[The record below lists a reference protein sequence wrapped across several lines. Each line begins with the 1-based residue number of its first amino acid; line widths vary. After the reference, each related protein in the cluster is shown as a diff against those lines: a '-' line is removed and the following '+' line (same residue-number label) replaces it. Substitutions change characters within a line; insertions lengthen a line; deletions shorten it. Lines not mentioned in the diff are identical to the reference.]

1 MIYLIYAYKTQL
13 LRHVIFF
20 SNFLGVFMYT
30 AEDIINEKDYDIIST
45 SPEST
50 VADALKIMLEKR
62 IGAIAIKDG
71 DNYVGIWTERDLM
84 LNVVTEGFFS
94 KTSKIKDVMSTQLK
108 TAQYNESV
116 FSLQNKM
123 HGKRIRHLFIV
134 KDNKIIGIL
143 STGDII
149 KTILNDK
156 NKELQE
162 LNAIVNFDYYE
173 NWKFIKKN
181 K

>member
-1 MIYLIYAYKTQL
+1 M
-13 LRHVIFF
+13 F
-20 SNFLGVFMYT
+20 T
-30 AEDIINEKDYDIIST
+30 AENIISEKSHDIIST
-45 SPEST
+45 SPDST
-50 VADALKIMLEKR
+50 VADALKIMLDEK

-94 KTSKIKDVMSTQLK
+94 KTSKIKDVMSTDLK
-108 TAQYNESV
+108 TAQFNESV
-116 FSLQNKM
+116 FALQDKM
-123 HGKRIRHLFIV
+123 LGERIRHLFIE

-156 NKELQE
+156 NKELKD

-173 NWKFIKKN
+173 NWKFAKK
-181 K
+181 KK

>member
-1 MIYLIYAYKTQL
+1 M
-13 LRHVIFF
+13 F
-20 SNFLGVFMYT
+20 T
-30 AEDIINEKDYDIIST
+30 AENIINEKSHDIIST
-45 SPEST
+45 SPDST
-50 VADALKIMLEKR
+50 VADALKIMLEKK

-71 DNYVGIWTERDLM
+71 DKFVGIWTERDLM

-94 KTSKIKDVMSTQLK
+94 KTSKIKDFMSTDLK
-108 TAQYNESV
+108 TAQYDESV
-116 FSLQNKM
+116 FALQDKM
-123 HGKRIRHLFIV
+123 LGERIRHLFIV
-134 KDNKIIGIL
+134 KDDKIIGIL

-156 NKELQE
+156 NKELKE

-173 NWKFIKKN
+173 NWKFTKKN